1 MPLNRAP
8 AALLLLTALAHAQT
22 PAPAATAKP
31 APVYPTGPS
40 TPLGAQIASLLADQ
54 TVSRAHWGIA
64 VTALDGTPIY
74 GLDEG
79 QLFRPASVAKLFTTT
94 TAMALLGAASTV
106 TTTLQTNGAVLS
118 DGTLNGDVILIGTG
132 DANLSGRHLPYE
144 TPAQAKARLG
154 KSTKDAPNP
163 LAPLDDFAA
172 QLSAKG
178 ITRITGQVYG
188 DDSIWPHDLYAQ
200 GWEIE
205 DIPWGYGAPV
215 SALSINDNQIE
226 ITVASVGPGLP
237 LVTSSPASLF
247 GMPVISNEIR
257 IVPADQPTSIDVD
270 RDDLNS
276 DTLHFRGTLSAGKTD
291 VEEVANLIP
300 AEFAAL
306 ALADV
311 LKAHGIANGGG
322 VGSSASVPGA
332 SSFAASARQ
341 PISNL
346 TPERAPAAPN
356 VGECMSRCITL
367 ASRVSAPLAEDVT
380 IALKVSQNLHAELM
394 LRRLGAIYGAA
405 GTFLQGARVVRQ
417 YLLNAGLDG
426 NDFIFYDGSG
436 LSTKD
441 LVTPRATA
449 QLLAYA
455 ATQPWFP
462 QWKPALPVGG
472 VDGTLSNRFT
482 AAPLKGH
489 VFAKTGTLGESRA
502 LAGYLDAASGRTLIF
517 SILVDNHTP
526 GSNADR
532 VVMDKIVAA
541 IAAAN

>member
-1 MPLNRAP
+1 MPQWA
-8 AALLLLTALAHAQT
+8 
-22 PAPAATAKP
+22 
-31 APVYPTGPS
+31 
-40 TPLGAQIASLLADQ
+40 LLADP

-94 TAMALLGAASTV
+94 TAMALLGPEATV
-106 TTTLQTNGAVLS
+106 RTAVYGDLQPSGIVTADLEL
-118 DGTLNGDVILIGTG
+118 DGRG
-132 DANLSGRHLPYE
+132 DANFGTDNLPYVFPSPPKVSKPNAPGLADIE
-144 TPAQAKARLG
+144 RLV
-154 KSTKDAPNP
+154 D
-163 LAPLDDFAA
+163 
-172 QLSAKG
+172 QLVAKG
-178 ITRITGQVYG
+178 VKEVKGDIVGWDVVFTGPVYA
-188 DDSIWPHDLYAQ
+188 D
-200 GWEIE
+200 GWALE
-205 DIPWGYGAPV
+205 DIAWAYGAPV
-215 SALSINDNQIE
+215 SSLTIADNQLRLTVTPGAVKKNTSYSA
-226 ITVASVGPGLP
+226 TVALEQDGTAFYSVTAEVATARKGEPTGIQIERDRPQHLH
-237 LVTSSPASLF
+237 VF
-247 GMPVISNEIR
+247 GAI
-257 IVPADQPTSIDVD
+257 A
-270 RDDLNS
+270 
-276 DTLHFRGTLSAGKTD
+276 AGAQQD
-291 VEEVANLIP
+291 VEHVAIDDP
-300 AEFAAL
+300 AKYAAMTL
-306 ALADV
+306 RQAL
-311 LKAHGIANGGG
+311 LQRGISVDGVARAFHEPEGVPQGFLDALHAPGG
-322 VGSSASVPGA
+322 VEQAVLGHEGFAVSCSSTPHAGPEL
-332 SSFAASARQ
+332 AA
-341 PISNL
+341 I
-346 TPERAPAAPN
+346 
-356 VGECMSRCITL
+356 I
-367 ASRVSAPLAEDVT
+367 SAPLAEDIVFT
-380 IALKVSQNLHAELM
+380 AKTSQNLHAELM
-394 LRRLGAIYGAA
+394 LRRLGTLPMCSG
-405 GTFLQGARVVRQ
+405 GTAVQGARLVRA

-541 IAAAN
+541 IAAGN